1 MSTTTNTPT
10 IAQKPRINTVTL
22 VQLALLSA
30 LIIVLASTPL
40 GYINLGFISA
50 TTIHIPVILG
60 AILLGPKAGAFL
72 GFIFGLTSM
81 VRATMIQLPT
91 SFVFTPFNSVVE
103 PPRSLWSLV
112 VCFVPRILIGIV
124 AAYVFIWVSK
134 LDKTKVAACAL
145 AGFLGS
151 MTNTILVMGFIYIF
165 FGPAYAN
172 ANSIELDALLGTIM
186 TTVVGGVGV
195 PEAIAAAVLSALVG
209 RALLSIYKKAKLA

>member
-81 VRATMIQLPT
+81 VKATIQPNLT
-91 SFVFTPFNSVVE
+91 SFAFSPFYSVGE
-103 PPRSLWSLV
+103 TSGNFWSLV

-165 FGPAYAN
+165 FGPAYAH
-172 ANSIELDALLGTIM
+172 AQGLETDALFGAIM
-186 TTVVGGVGV
+186 TVVGGVGV
-195 PEAIAAAVLSALVG
+195 PEAIAAAVLSALIG